1 MHGHFLLITER
12 NEKMLDT
19 ILSVLAVLLLFFSV
33 YAVVMCLLIA
43 REGHKAEKEFW
54 EQHTEL
60 KEAEHG
66 TDI

>member
-1 MHGHFLLITER
+1 
-12 NEKMLDT
+12 MLDT
-19 ILSVLAVLLLFFSV
+19 ILSVVGALLAAFAV
-33 YAVVMCLLIA
+33 YALVMCLLIA